1 MHSFNL
7 VVCPKAV
14 LGNWELEFRRFAP
27 SMPIMV
33 YKGNPTERKAL
44 RAEMRRLAAAGD
56 DSALPTILTT
66 CRWHFVSLG
75 LPLTLSLSAD
85 SFVRSDKTLLARSE
99 SKQHP
104 HFHFGVLVIDEAQN
118 IKSAKTK

>member
-1 MHSFNL
+1 MLVCPASTGVDLFATQGTGKTIQSIAFLAYLHEQGLHTFNL

-33 YKGNPTERKAL
+33 YKGTPTERKAL

-66 CRWHFVSLG
+66 CMRLSYCPLER
-75 LPLTLSLSAD
+75 PLT
-85 SFVRSDKTLLARSE
+85 
-99 SKQHP
+99 P
-104 HFHFGVLVIDEAQN
+104 
-118 IKSAKTK
+118 